1 MMPWVNCPSCGT
13 QLTLVSP
20 ISKGTVCGTGL
31 SPAYTGESSYLV
43 CEAKFSGT
51 WDEIAPLAKRCNRAN
66 QIEIAMTG
74 RLIERNPVTPMG
86 KIVFEDE
93 LSFKCGWRGL
103 LSSLVTS
110 EGYVEARVEAQDGTI
125 ILRSNSTQQY
135 GIVDSA

>member
-1 MMPWVNCPSCGT
+1 
-13 QLTLVSP
+13 
-20 ISKGTVCGTGL
+20 
-31 SPAYTGESSYLV
+31 
-43 CEAKFSGT
+43 
-51 WDEIAPLAKRCNRAN
+51 
-66 QIEIAMTG
+66 MTG